1 MQGYWYKATDTRL
14 LIQGTN
20 TELNNVEV
28 LIQTIDKGVTDMEL
42 LTRSNQYW
50 ANKSYLNF

>member
-20 TELNNVEV
+20 TELNNIEV

>member
-1 MQGYWYKATDTRL
+1 MATDTRL
-14 LIQGTN
+14 LIQGTY

-42 LTRSNQYW
+42 LTRSNQY
-50 ANKSYLNF
+50 